1 MLDPGTEVAGTALVP
16 FGRKSQE
23 PPAGAGGA
31 REEFLNLG
39 ALLARALSALFAS
52 HITYLT
58 GPRTGAHDRR
68 EAGVQET
75 APLLKSY
82 LAALLGVVPGDERDE
97 LFRMIDLVMEAG
109 LVPPRI
115 QMPPAAGAV
124 DWTGKL

>member
-23 PPAGAGGA
+23 PPAGAGGTPE
-31 REEFLNLG
+31 RFSHLG
-39 ALLARALSALFAS
+39 ALLMRTLLALSDD
-52 HITYLT
+52 HISYLA

-68 EAGVQET
+68 EGGVRSF
-75 APLLKSY
+75 APLLKSH
-82 LAALLGVVPGDERDE
+82 LAARLGVGPGTERDE